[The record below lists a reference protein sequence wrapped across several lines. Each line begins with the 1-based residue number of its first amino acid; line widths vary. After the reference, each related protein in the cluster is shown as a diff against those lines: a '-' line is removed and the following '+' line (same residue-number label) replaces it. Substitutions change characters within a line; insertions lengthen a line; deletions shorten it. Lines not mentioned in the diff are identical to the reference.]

1 MLCTAE
7 MTYEH
12 ARLCIAINFK
22 IEYWLL
28 PSLFFLPPLLLSP
41 APSLLSPGLPIHCPS
56 SHNRRT
62 ERTKKQYTSTFRNF
76 VPNLPVSAILV

>member
-12 ARLCIAINFK
+12 ARLCIAIDFK

-28 PSLFFLPPLLLSP
+28 PSLFPSLLFSP
-41 APSLLSPGLPIHCPS
+41 APNLLSPGLPIHCPS

-62 ERTKKQYTSTFRNF
+62 DRTKKQTIYKYIPQLRT
-76 VPNLPVSAILV
+76 

>member
-12 ARLCIAINFK
+12 TRLCIAINLK

-28 PSLFFLPPLLLSP
+28 PSLFPHPASSFSRSP
-41 APSLLSPGLPIHCPS
+41 YTLFALITDAQTG
-56 SHNRRT
+56 
-62 ERTKKQYTSTFRNF
+62 TKKKPIYKYIPQLRT
-76 VPNLPVSAILV
+76 